1 MDFLKSQVTRAV
13 AAFGKDVSL
22 PFSIGAQVDN
32 FNSSS
37 IWTLHDG
44 KKKDDGSSVSVFVF
58 DVERNYDKIELARNA
73 FKRARTIR
81 HPALLTF
88 IDGVEN
94 EKNIIIVTERV
105 VPLTRQLAKE
115 RDDNLITWGL
125 YKTAVALKFLNSDC
139 QLIHGSLRKSSI
151 FCTQAGEWK
160 LSGLELCCSLKDNY
174 PIIVS
179 NSTNFYN
186 PSKYSPPEVRRE
198 SWGVLQKYPLHVL
211 DAYDFGCLIYELFN
225 NTDIC
230 DPSDVRNLSKIPEVV
245 KPYYKTLLHENPN
258 YRSSVAQFLDGCMQK
273 NGFFDTP
280 FVKACLFLEN
290 ISVKEKTEKEQFIRN
305 LSNSI
310 DSFPTEFSKHKILP
324 ELIKAL
330 EYGAGGSRV
339 LLPILKLGASLSK
352 EEYDKVILGSIVK
365 MYGSPDRQMR
375 LMLLENMDK
384 YIDKIGEH
392 TKIIND
398 KIFPQIVTGFN
409 DTSSIIRE
417 ATIKSILLLGPKL
430 SDRIINND
438 LLRHLAKL
446 QVDEEPGIRT
456 NTTIL
461 IGKLAKSLS
470 PSTRKRILIPAYAR
484 SLKDPFVP
492 ARNAGLLA
500 FNASIELFDV
510 DEMATKVIPC
520 VSPCLIDPDKT
531 VRQNAFKTVATCIKK
546 LEQNSEQMVK

>member
-1 MDFLKSQVTRAV
+1 MDFLKSKVKGAV

-22 PFSIGAQVDN
+22 PFTIGAQVDN
-32 FNSSS
+32 FNSTSL
-37 IWTLHDG
+37 WTLHDG
-44 KKKDDGSSVSVFVF
+44 KKKDDGSAISIFIF
-58 DVERNYDKIELARNA
+58 DIERNYDKVDLARNA

-94 EKNIIIVTERV
+94 EKNIIIATEKV
-105 VPLTRQLAKE
+105 IPLNKQLAKE
-115 RDDNLITWGL
+115 KDENLITWGL
-125 YKTAVALKFLNSDC
+125 YKIAVALKFLNSDC
-139 QLIHGSLRKSSI
+139 QLIHGSVRKSSI
-151 FCTQAGEWK
+151 FSTQAGEWK
-160 LSGLELCCSLKDNY
+160 LSGLELCCSLKDDY
-174 PIIVS
+174 PIIFS
-179 NSTNFYN
+179 SSTNFFN
-186 PSKYSPPEVRRE
+186 PSKYSPPEVRKE
-198 SWGVLQKYPLHVL
+198 SWNVLQKYPNHVL
-211 DAYDFGCLIYELFN
+211 DAYDYGCLIYELFN
-225 NTDIC
+225 DTEIN
-230 DPSDVRNLSKIPEVV
+230 DPSEVRNLSKIPKSVQ
-245 KPYYKTLLHENPN
+245 PYYKTLLHENPN
-258 YRSSVAQFLDGCMQK
+258 YRSSVEQFLESAMQR
-273 NGFFDTP
+273 NGFFDIP

-324 ELIKAL
+324 ELINAL

-384 YIDKIGEH
+384 YIDKISDNS
-392 TKIIND
+392 KIIND

-438 LLRHLAKL
+438 LLRYLAKL
-446 QVDEEPGIRT
+446 QIDEEPGIRT

-461 IGKLAKSLS
+461 IGKLAKNLS
-470 PSTRKRILIPAYAR
+470 PSTRKRILIPAFAR

-492 ARNAGLLA
+492 SRNAGLLA
-500 FNASIELFDV
+500 FNASSEIFDV
-510 DEMATKVIPC
+510 EEMATKIIPSI
-520 VSPCLIDPDKT
+520 SPCLIDPDKYANT
-531 VRQNAFKTVATCIKK
+531 FF
-546 LEQNSEQMVK
+546 